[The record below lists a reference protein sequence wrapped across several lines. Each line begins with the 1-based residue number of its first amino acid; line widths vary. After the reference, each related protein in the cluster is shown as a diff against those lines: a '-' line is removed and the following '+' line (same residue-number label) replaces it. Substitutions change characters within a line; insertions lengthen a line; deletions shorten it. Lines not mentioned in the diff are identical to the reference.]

1 MSLNQS
7 LIIHKFP
14 VLFNILN
21 EIKYNLNFKIVKV
34 DNKNDLQK
42 INSEIIE
49 NSIILSTLKNE
60 IKENRNQIILSELP
74 INIKNLLETINVKL
88 LKLKYNN
95 ESEIVA
101 KNFKINLNSREIS
114 INGKKVKLTEKE
126 IAIIL
131 FLNSSIKEC
140 SVDDLK
146 REVWRYK
153 TDLDTHTVE
162 THIYRLR
169 KKIKENFKDSKL
181 IISTKIGYKI
191 G

>member
-1 MSLNQS
+1 MTEQN
-7 LIIHKFP
+7 LIILNIP
-14 VLFNILN
+14 VLFEVLN
-21 EIKYNLNFKIVKV
+21 EIKDNLNFKIVKV

-74 INIKNLLETINVKL
+74 INIKNLLETLNVKL